1 MMPQKRNL
9 DVAELIR
16 GKTGRLYGSLMAMLT
31 ILKAQPS
38 GYNRDLQEDK
48 VHIFTAADTVE
59 ACLDMACA
67 IISHSRFDTKRIAGG
82 LNEGFLDAT
91 ALAEYLVG
99 KGIAFRRAHGIV
111 GSLVAECEKQNKKL
125 SELTLDELKQQCDSI
140 EADVYESLGAVKV
153 ADKYVTEGAA
163 GPKQAKRQIEYW
175 TKQLGQR

>member
-16 GKTGRLYGSLMAMLT
+16 GKTGRVYGSLMAILT

-48 VHIFTAADTVE
+48 VHIFAAADTVE
-59 ACLDMACA
+59 ASLDMACA
-67 IISHSRFDTKRIAGG
+67 IISHSRFNTQDISAG
-82 LNEGFLDAT
+82 LDEGFLDAT

-99 KGIAFRRAHGIV
+99 SGIAFRQAHGIV
-111 GSLVAECEKQNKKL
+111 GSLVAYCEKQNKKL
-125 SELTLDELKQQCDSI
+125 SELTLDEFKQQCTAI
-140 EADVYESLGAVKV
+140 EADVYDSLGAAKV
-153 ADKYVTEGAA
+153 VDKYVTEGAA